1 MKTTEKSLFSNEK
14 FQKKDGQIIN
24 KFLTIIAS
32 FLFLLTVP
40 WMCSGEKL
48 TILHVNDT
56 HSHLYPFGPFN
67 RYGGIARMSHL
78 IKKLKRKGGN
88 VLTFHAG
95 DVFVGTF
102 AFNKYLGYPELKM
115 MEVLYDAMCLGNHE
129 FDLGIDTLTAILGG
143 ITLGGKP
150 ITLPILCANINWKEA
165 GERHHLRNF
174 VQPHMVL
181 NAGTL
186 KVGLVGVVTT
196 DPYNYSDEVN
206 AILTDP
212 YEAAGQAADIL
223 KNQEGCDIVICLSHL
238 GKMPDVVGLSQVPG
252 IDIIVGGHSHD
263 ALFEPIIANGKIIVQ
278 AGEFGKYLGELKVE
292 VGNCQVKLID
302 YKLHSINRR
311 VRRDFRLLPELFKLR
326 MGIYG
331 DPRFGPVYTRR
342 VARARWDL
350 EERWEEGNPHRDTPL
365 GNLISDAIK
374 AEVKKYGYPV
384 DFALEANGYI
394 GHKIYRGRVVGND
407 VLRSVPYGYDLISG
421 LGFKIKTVLL
431 AGAQILAGLEYTVSM
446 VEYTDDLSLQ
456 ASGLTFEY
464 DSSKPPAPLGEFSRL
479 DPASVRINGEPVNPE
494 GLYWVALNEQLASLL
509 KSLGMVPFD
518 EKETGLFEYNVVRD
532 FMRKMRRLS
541 YTSEGRIIDTALLK

>member
-1 MKTTEKSLFSNEK
+1 M
-14 FQKKDGQIIN
+14 IN

-102 AFNKYLGYPELKM
+102 AFNKYQGYPELKI
-115 MEVLYDAMCLGNHE
+115 MEGLYDAMCLGNHE
-129 FDLGIDTLTAILGG
+129 FDLGIDNLTAILEG
-143 ITLGGKP
+143 ITSGGSP
-150 ITLPILCANINWKEA
+150 ITLPILCANINWKKA
-165 GERHHLRNF
+165 GEGHHLRNF

-186 KVGLVGVVTT
+186 KVGLIGVVTT

-212 YEAAGQAADIL
+212 YQAAGEAASIL
-223 KNQEGCDIVICLSHL
+223 KSQDCDIVICLSHL
-238 GKMPDVVGLSQVPG
+238 GKIPDVEGLSQVQG
-252 IDIIVGGHSHD
+252 IDVIVGGHSHD
-263 ALFEPIIANGKIIVQ
+263 ALFKPIQVNGKIIVQ
-278 AGEFGKYLGELKVE
+278 AGEFGKYLGELKVDVE
-292 VGNCQVKLID
+292 VGNRQVKLID

-311 VRRDFRLLPELFKLR
+311 VRRDFRLFPELFKLR
-326 MGIYG
+326 MGIYR
-331 DPRFGPVYTRR
+331 DPKFGPVYTRR

-365 GNLISDAIK
+365 GNLVTDAIR
-374 AEVKKYGYPV
+374 AGVENSGIPLPGGYPLI
-384 DFALEANGYI
+384 ALAANGYI
-394 GHKIYRGRVVGND
+394 AHKIYRGRVVGND
-407 VLRSVPYGYDLISG
+407 ILRSVPYGYDPVSE
-421 LGFKIKTVLL
+421 LGFKVKVVLL
-431 AGAQILAGLEYTVSM
+431 AGAQILPGLEFSVSQID
-446 VEYTDDLSLQ
+446 YTDEFSLQ

-464 DSSKPPAPLGEFSRL
+464 DSSKPALPIEEILKGKLSRIN
-479 DPASVRINGEPVNPE
+479 PASVMINGQPLLLKDPPYY
-494 GLYWVALNEQLASLL
+494 GLYWVALIEFH
-509 KSLGMVPFD
+509 G
-518 EKETGLFEYNVVRD
+518 
-532 FMRKMRRLS
+532 
-541 YTSEGRIIDTALLK
+541 SEAY